1 MQVLIDSAG
10 NYTSARKLLHVL
22 PPSYFL
28 YAQPT
33 GRRGFDVT
41 GYSEFVLRCVAPVIS
56 KDRGVVKFITKRT
69 TEHHYMS
76 SAAEPGLSCLRPVSI
91 RLQVFSSYFDE
102 SANVT
107 ASGII
112 RDAMIASQ

>member
-1 MQVLIDSAG
+1 
-10 NYTSARKLLHVL
+10 
-22 PPSYFL
+22 
-28 YAQPT
+28 
-33 GRRGFDVT
+33 
-41 GYSEFVLRCVAPVIS
+41 
-56 KDRGVVKFITKRT
+56 
-69 TEHHYMS
+69 MS